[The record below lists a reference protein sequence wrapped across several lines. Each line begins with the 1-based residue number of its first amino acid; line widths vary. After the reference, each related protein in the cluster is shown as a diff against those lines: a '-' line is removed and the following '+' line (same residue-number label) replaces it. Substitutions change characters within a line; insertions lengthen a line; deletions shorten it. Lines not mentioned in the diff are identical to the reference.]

1 VAEVV
6 VEEAAAAAGQAAQE
20 VVTLHLPEVVIA
32 VIAVLAAAMPAVQ
45 EVIAPQAL
53 VVILTAIL
61 QADLTHQ

>member
-1 VAEVV
+1 M
-6 VEEAAAAAGQAAQE
+6 VEEAVAAAQE
-20 VVTLHLPEVVIA
+20 VVTLLLPEVAIA